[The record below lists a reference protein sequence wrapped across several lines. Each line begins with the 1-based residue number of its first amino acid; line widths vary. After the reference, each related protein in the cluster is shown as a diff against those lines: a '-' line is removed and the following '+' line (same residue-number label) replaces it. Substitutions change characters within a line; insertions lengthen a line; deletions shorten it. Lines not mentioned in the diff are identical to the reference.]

1 MNAESQPKNFR
12 DAVCRAYRCAPDNY
26 ADLVFERCLFT
37 HATLPVQVLR
47 SLFPD
52 WFKPDYQL
60 IELLSKCTD
69 SLQLQTEVKVH
80 RRLHPARGLLRRT
93 LRLRVS
99 GQRLINLG
107 TQLLPTAEPAAI
119 LPPRP
124 APDTL
129 VAGFTPAPE
138 AAA

>member
-1 MNAESQPKNFR
+1 MSAESQPKNLR
-12 DAVCRAYRCAPDNY
+12 DAVCRAYRCAPANY

-37 HATLPVQVLR
+37 HAALPVQVLR

-52 WFKPDYQL
+52 WFTPDYQL
-60 IELLSKCTD
+60 IELLGKCTD

-80 RRLHPARGLLRRT
+80 RRLHPAHGFIRKT

-107 TQLLPTAEPAAI
+107 AELLPAAEPAAI

-124 APDTL
+124 TADTL
-129 VAGFTPAPE
+129 VAGFTPSAQGT
-138 AAA
+138 